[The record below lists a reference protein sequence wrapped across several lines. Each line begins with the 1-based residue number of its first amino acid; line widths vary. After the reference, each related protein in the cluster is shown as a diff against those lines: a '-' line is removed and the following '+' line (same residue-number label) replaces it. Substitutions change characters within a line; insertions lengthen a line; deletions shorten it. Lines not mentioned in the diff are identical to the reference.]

1 MPVIPVQIRARL
13 PGRNEGFMEIV
24 CNCGDTV
31 TLIPHRLTF
40 EWGWIGP
47 VYFGEEWA
55 GCTARNRCDQCPLND
70 NKNLLAKVVEEFGA

>member
-31 TLIPHRLTF
+31 TLIPHRD
-40 EWGWIGP
+40 
-47 VYFGEEWA
+47 YFGEDWA